1 MAAPI
6 ERRGRDNTAMISR
19 FDLDERVREWRLRD
33 DVVEKDYVIGWL
45 LWGIGSNEP
54 LAATWAFKGGT
65 CLKKCYIETYRFSE
79 DLDFTVLPGGPILPD
94 QLSAMFKDVLARV
107 TEASGIG
114 FSERPPAFRV
124 RPTGTDVEGRVFYRG
139 PRGAPSVATV
149 KLDLTGSERLVQ
161 PVVLRPIAHAYPD
174 TLPGPATVP
183 CYSFEEVF
191 AEKIR
196 AMGERGRPRD
206 LYDIVNLFRRDDMN
220 LNPSVVRAV
229 LREKCVSKGVPIPTM
244 AAIEAS
250 PYRAELEAEWP
261 NMLAHQLP
269 ELPPFESFWGELP
282 RLFAWLETGPVAKR
296 LATIPVRE
304 AIDTSWAAPP
314 TMQAWGMAAPV
325 EPIRFA
331 AANRLCI
338 ELGYKGTK
346 RLIEPYSFRRSKA
359 GDLLLCAVKVATR
372 ETRTYRFDRI
382 ESVRVSDKSFTPAYL
397 IELGSLTSFSA
408 PGLTRPRTVVHRPAV
423 KAQRS
428 GGTTYVVKCT
438 ACGREFKRSTSST
451 TLREHKTK
459 QGWPCP
465 SRSGYHVRTTY
476 GRQ

>member
-1 MAAPI
+1 
-6 ERRGRDNTAMISR
+6 MISR
-19 FDLDERVREWRLRD
+19 LDLDERVREWGLSD
-33 DVVEKDYVIGWL
+33 AVVEKDYVIGWL
-45 LWGIGSNEP
+45 LWGIGADEH
-54 LAATWAFKGGT
+54 LAAAWAFKGGT

-79 DLDFTVLPGGPILPD
+79 DLDFTVLPGGPLQPD
-94 QLSAMFKDVLARV
+94 ELTVAFNRLLARV
-107 TEASGIG
+107 NEESGID
-114 FSERPPAFRV
+114 FSEREPSFRL
-124 RPTGTDVEGRVFYRG
+124 RPSGVDAEGRIFYRG
-139 PRGAPSVATV
+139 PRRAPNVATV
-149 KLDLTGSERLVQ
+149 KIDLSASERLVR
-161 PVVLRPIAHAYPD
+161 PIVLRPIAHAFPD

-229 LREKCVSKGVPIPTM
+229 LREKCVSKGVPISTM

-269 ELPPFESFWGELP
+269 GLPPFESFWGELP
-282 RLFAWLETGPVAKR
+282 KLFAWLETGSVAKR
-296 LATIPVRE
+296 LAPIPVRE
-304 AIDTSWAAPP
+304 AIDTGWAVPP

-338 ELGYKGTK
+338 ELGYQGTR

-359 GDLLLCAVKVATR
+359 GNLLLCAVKVATR
-372 ETRTYRFDRI
+372 ETRTYRLDRI
-382 ESVRVSDKSFTPAYL
+382 ESVRATNRTFVPAYL
-397 IELGSLTSFSA
+397 IELGSLTSNSA
-408 PGLTRPRTVVHRPAV
+408 SELKRAVAPTHRPVARH
-423 KAQRS
+423 RS
-428 GGTTYVVKCT
+428 STGITNVVRCT
-438 ACGREFKRSTSST
+438 LCGREFERSTAST

-459 QGWPCP
+459 QGRPCP

-476 GRQ
+476 GR

>member
-1 MAAPI
+1 
-6 ERRGRDNTAMISR
+6 
-19 FDLDERVREWRLRD
+19 
-33 DVVEKDYVIGWL
+33 
-45 LWGIGSNEP
+45 
-54 LAATWAFKGGT
+54 
-65 CLKKCYIETYRFSE
+65 
-79 DLDFTVLPGGPILPD
+79 
-94 QLSAMFKDVLARV
+94 
-107 TEASGIG
+107 
-114 FSERPPAFRV
+114 
-124 RPTGTDVEGRVFYRG
+124 
-139 PRGAPSVATV
+139 
-149 KLDLTGSERLVQ
+149 
-161 PVVLRPIAHAYPD
+161 
-174 TLPGPATVP
+174 
-183 CYSFEEVF
+183 
-191 AEKIR
+191 
-196 AMGERGRPRD
+196 
-206 LYDIVNLFRRDDMN
+206 
-220 LNPSVVRAV
+220 
-229 LREKCVSKGVPIPTM
+229 M

-382 ESVRVSDKSFTPAYL
+382 ESVRVSDKSFTPVYL

-408 PGLTRPRTVVHRPAV
+408 PELKRAAQPIHVSAAQPRPAV
-423 KAQRS
+423 
-428 GGTTYVVKCT
+428 GITHIVKCT

-459 QGWPCP
+459 QGRPCP
-465 SRSGYHVRTTY
+465 SRSGYLARTIY
-476 GRQ
+476 GR